1 MSNII
6 TVSWTELKA
15 FIENRPLPLQYL
27 EQENSY
33 IISAVDGALI
43 TQAVIP
49 ITDPASADQSDFE
62 DNYKSNSNK
71 PLSSVDSET
80 GGLRFTPKFA
90 PTGWKQ
96 QRFETEFQT
105 STADSVHEKDY
116 LNQDIGWS
124 SLKFYKT
131 VNGEDVE
138 CIDQADRDLNCTRT
152 DLEWMPNMDYMIKGG
167 WVSQFQ
173 DLDEDLYAWVQAGV
187 LDPQYGVSPVTF
199 AEGGINLRYIAQKTP
214 TGLDGV
220 AGTILSYSHPLLG
233 PGLGTNKIR
242 FVLRH
247 SAGKKQRIQC
257 IMDIF
262 RAYD

>member
-1 MSNII
+1 M
-6 TVSWTELKA
+6 K
-15 FIENRPLPLQYL
+15 L
-27 EQENSY
+27 EVFKINWEEMKNKILTGSRY
-33 IISAVDGALI
+33 YYHNVNGLDEVYAVHEPFTYKCVFKSKSEKQDFMDNFLAG
-43 TQAVIP
+43 TF
-49 ITDPASADQSDFE
+49 SDTI
-62 DNYKSNSNK
+62 DLNTNGVHS
-71 PLSSVDSET
+71 
-80 GGLRFTPKFA
+80 TPKFA
-90 PTGWKQ
+90 PNGWKQ

-105 STADSVHEKDY
+105 STADSIHEKDY

-138 CIDQADRDLNCTRT
+138 CVDQADRDLNCTRT

-173 DLDEDLYAWVQAGV
+173 DLDEDLYAWVQAGI
-187 LDPQYGVSPVTF
+187 LDPQYGVTPVTF
-199 AEGGINLRYIAQKTP
+199 AEGGINLRYIAPKTP